1 MRFKIY
7 SSGQFVDDPTELL
20 RNYPCLKDYNF
31 EIVEYEKEYEHHSWI
46 RDEKGERIRQTRIE
60 KRKIVEGYITV
71 DSLNQLMKLVQ
82 DIDEPIIIDNDMIK
96 PNIEIYDTYR
106 E

>member
-1 MRFKIY
+1 MKFQIY
-7 SSGQFVDDPTELL
+7 ASGQWSCDPKGLVEQ
-20 RNYPCLKDYNF
+20 YPCLNDYNF

-46 RDEKGERIRQTRIE
+46 RDENGERIRQTRIE

-71 DSLNQLMKLVQ
+71 DSLEQLMKLIQ
-82 DIDEPIIIDNDMIK
+82 DIDEPIIIDKDIIK